1 MKSLALCF
9 ALLLPCAANAVLIDF
24 DTLPGGGTIADG
36 TEITAQYGSLG
47 VTFSALE
54 EGSIVGGPYARSF
67 LAAAIPGPDHSGN
80 ALFNCPPPDCGNR
93 ADIIRAAFA
102 SPVGDVSWSTDA
114 ESGNAIVFNAYDASG
129 TLLESVSMGSMI
141 PDFVLTAFTVSGI
154 SRIDML
160 QPTDDWAW
168 SLDNLSFA
176 ASVPEPATLALLGIA
191 LAALSVSRR
200 KSS

>member
-1 MKSLALCF
+1 MQSLF
-9 ALLLPCAANAVLIDF
+9 PN
-24 DTLPGGGTIADG
+24 
-36 TEITAQYGSLG
+36 
-47 VTFSALE
+47 
-54 EGSIVGGPYARSF
+54 
-67 LAAAIPGPDHSGN
+67 
-80 ALFNCPPPDCGNR
+80 
-93 ADIIRAAFA
+93 
-102 SPVGDVSWSTDA
+102 
-114 ESGNAIVFNAYDASG
+114 
-129 TLLESVSMGSMI
+129 
-141 PDFVLTAFTVSGI
+141 FVLTAFTVSGI